1 MEKDRETLIRQFIS
15 EALGGKKV
23 GASKS
28 YMKKEELR
36 QKLQELLQGE
46 VATGSVT
53 SQEELDEWWSTV
65 EMATKALKMVPF
77 VAWKSMNKKV

>member
-1 MEKDRETLIRQFIS
+1 
-15 EALGGKKV
+15 
-23 GASKS
+23 
-28 YMKKEELR
+28 
-36 QKLQELLQGE
+36 LQELLQGE

-77 VAWKSMNKKV
+77 EAWKSMNKKV